1 MAEPIV
7 NEFQRLLN
15 ERELAATR
23 AIPAIA
29 RAVAYL
35 NFDRNEEATEILLDA
50 LHEFNFVEAQIDT
63 FRKSQHKENSTDGNR
78 SAA

>member
-1 MAEPIV
+1 MAEIIV

-15 ERELAATR
+15 ERELAAAR

-35 NFDRNEEATEILLDA
+35 NFDRKEEATEILLDA
-50 LHEFNFVEAQIDT
+50 LHDFNFVEAQIDT
-63 FRKSQHKENSTDGNR
+63 FRKTQHHSHP
-78 SAA
+78 AAQEAA